1 MTIGE
6 MHASILL
13 EIDKVGSYS
22 TSNLISGE
30 IDDYINSSIRD
41 FVNQN
46 RRYLRDY
53 LELSNESKE
62 AIENLRTLETQET
75 ISSIIVT
82 TDLPNGFNFDLS
94 ELPSYDYYVSGRVFF
109 PTGEYWKDTK
119 VVNRSYLD
127 SYSKTKYNY
136 PVFNSIPVIIDDSQ
150 LIGLYGADDNEIPSK
165 AVITYI
171 KQPKKVSLDNNVSSD
186 LPEDTHR
193 QIVKIASQKIIRSLV
208 QQKDE
213 SNRNA
218 T

>member
-1 MTIGE
+1 MNIEE
-6 MHASILL
+6 MHGAVLL
-13 EIDKVGSYS
+13 EVDQNNDFLRGNFIPK
-22 TSNLISGE
+22 E
-30 IDDYINSSIRD
+30 IDDYINSAIRD
-41 FVNQN
+41 FVNEN

-75 ISSIIVT
+75 ISSITVT

-109 PTGEYWKDTK
+109 PTGGYWKDTK

-127 SYSKTKYNY
+127 TYSKTKYNY
-136 PVFNSIPVIIDDSQ
+136 SVFNSIPVIIDDNQ
-150 LIGLYGADDNEIPSK
+150 LIGLYGADDDEIPSRT
-165 AVITYI
+165 VITYI
-171 KQPKKVSLDNNVSSD
+171 KQPKEVSLQNGVSSD